1 MATKTK
7 KSSKTAKANEVEKE
21 MLIIDFCP
29 IHFMYDIEVEAN
41 RMLRELKNNTFS
53 ILAEMK
59 EPIEQP
65 VEAVA
70 DTKKEHWFTKVK
82 NWCKGL
88 FKKK

>member
-29 IHFMYDIEVEAN
+29 IHFMYELEAEAN
-41 RMLRELKNNTFS
+41 RMLRELKAHTFS
-53 ILAEMK
+53 INVDANVSDQ
-59 EPIEQP
+59 PIEA
-65 VEAVA
+65 VTEA
-70 DTKKEHWFTKVK
+70 KKVHWFTKVT
-82 NWCKGL
+82 NWWKGL